1 MGGWVGTLHATT
13 VLEGLLNSP
22 KSAQEETTVLMINLK
37 FFLRSFLRLR
47 YEKIVQIYYRT
58 IPSTQIN
65 ATIHNQTASSD
76 TEVRVSPPSSGPV
89 QL

>member
-1 MGGWVGTLHATT
+1 
-13 VLEGLLNSP
+13 
-22 KSAQEETTVLMINLK
+22 MINLK

-58 IPSTQIN
+58 IPSTQTN

-76 TEVRVSPPSSGPV
+76 TEVRVSPPKLGSSPV
-89 QL
+89 VNSSFSISSKFF